1 LEKSSKF
8 QLESGN
14 NNAQNSQP
22 PFQAHH
28 NFQNSQG
35 YAPPY
40 APPPRR
46 NLEETLHAFIEKQET
61 INTQHAQTMIDL
73 KDTLAKFTSA
83 LSFQE
88 KGKFSSQPQ
97 QNPKGQYN
105 SSASSFGS
113 QHMDQVKSVITLRS
127 GKVIEKPILEP
138 CEKED
143 EVVSEG
149 KEGVGPEHCKEK
161 TDSLPTLPFSH
172 VMTKQRKV
180 NHNSE
185 IFETFKH
192 VRINIPLLDAIK
204 HVPSYAKFF
213 KDLCTVKRKLNV
225 KKKAFLAEQVSV
237 ILQNNNAL
245 KYKDPGCPTISCFIG
260 EHKVERAL
268 LDLGASVNLL
278 PYSVFHSL
286 NLGELKPTSLTL
298 LLADRSVMVPRGIVE
313 DVLVQVDKFIYPV
326 DFVFLDTQPVEACNS
341 IPVIL
346 GRPFLGT
353 SNALINCRNGQMKL
367 SFWEHDIGDECF

>member
-1 LEKSSKF
+1 
-8 QLESGN
+8 
-14 NNAQNSQP
+14 
-22 PFQAHH
+22 
-28 NFQNSQG
+28 
-35 YAPPY
+35 
-40 APPPRR
+40 
-46 NLEETLHAFIEKQET
+46 
-61 INTQHAQTMIDL
+61 MIDL

-225 KKKAFLAEQVSV
+225 KKKAFLAEQVSA

-245 KYKDPGCPTISCFIG
+245 KYKDPGCPTILCFIG
-260 EHKVERAL
+260 EHKIEKAL
-268 LDLGASVNLL
+268 LDIGASVNLL
-278 PYSVFHSL
+278 S
-286 NLGELKPTSLTL
+286 
-298 LLADRSVMVPRGIVE
+298 
-313 DVLVQVDKFIYPV
+313 
-326 DFVFLDTQPVEACNS
+326 
-341 IPVIL
+341 
-346 GRPFLGT
+346 
-353 SNALINCRNGQMKL
+353 
-367 SFWEHDIGDECF
+367 